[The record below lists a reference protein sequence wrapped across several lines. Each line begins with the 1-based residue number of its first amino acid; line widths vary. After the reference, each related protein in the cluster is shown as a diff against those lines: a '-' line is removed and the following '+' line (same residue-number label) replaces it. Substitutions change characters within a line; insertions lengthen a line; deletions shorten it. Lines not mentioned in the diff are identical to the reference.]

1 MELEFL
7 RIKELQKL
15 EGRLGYTFGDLTLLD
30 AALTHTSYVKGDGK
44 AHEHNERLEF
54 LGDAVLEL
62 CVSEYLYR
70 NYPRLNEGIMT
81 RARAASVCEAA
92 LHQVALQ
99 LGLGECL
106 HLSRGEE
113 HSGGRSKPSILA
125 DAVEAVIGA
134 IFLDGNMEAA
144 RAFILRMTE
153 RQIQAAVKDVNAKDY
168 KTKLQEHIQKLHKG
182 NVTYALLGTSGP
194 DHQKT
199 FYMQAIV
206 AGEPMGMGQ
215 GGSKQEAGQAA
226 ARKTLELLSQQ
237 EEKQRG

>member
-1 MELEFL
+1 MELEYIRGNSL
-7 RIKELQKL
+7 RALQQKL
-15 EGRLGYTFGDLTLLD
+15 GYCFSDLLLLD

-44 AHEHNERLEF
+44 AHKHNERLEF

-70 NYPRLNEGIMT
+70 NYPELNEGVMT

-92 LHQVALQ
+92 LHKAALE

-106 HLSRGEE
+106 RLSRGEE

-125 DAVEAVIGA
+125 DAVEAVLGA
-134 IFLDGNMEAA
+134 VYLDGGMDEA
-144 RAFILRMTE
+144 RAFVLRLTE
-153 RQIQAAVKDVNAKDY
+153 AQIQAAVDNVDAKDY
-168 KTKLQEHIQKLHKG
+168 KTMLQEHVQKLHKG
-182 NVTYALLGTSGP
+182 NVSYELLASSGP

-199 FYMQAIV
+199 FAMQAV
-206 AGEPMGMGQ
+206 VSGKPMGEGS

-226 ARKTLELLSQQ
+226 ARETMRMLCIGP
-237 EEKQRG
+237 EK